1 MAGDSTLEALMAG
14 NGPLPTGN
22 ARRRNAPTIPTDTFS
37 AVGYSGEVPDPV
49 TPLLTDERKMYDWA
63 WTTPAACGWH
73 WSDAEIVADWAR
85 LKALAARYMAGEVM
99 KFGKDGYGIPAEL
112 PSALLTQ
119 ITAREDR
126 LYLSPMARK
135 RGRTAIVDA
144 TPSAPKGNG
153 NVVTPERWQ
162 RSAG

>member
-1 MAGDSTLEALMAG
+1 MP
-14 NGPLPTGN
+14 GPIPN
-22 ARRRNAPTIPTDTFS
+22 PNHRHRNAPTIPTDSFDND
-37 AVGYSGEVPDPV
+37 GYGGVVPDPV
-49 TPLLTDERKMYDWA
+49 SPLLTNERAMYDWA
-63 WTTPAACGWH
+63 WSTPAACGWH

-112 PSALLTQ
+112 PSALLSQ

-135 RGRTAIVDA
+135 RGRTLIVEVPTPA
-144 TPSAPKGNG
+144 TADG